1 MAMDSEANEFQ
12 LRFEELKRQGSSS
25 SNDRKAEWE
34 HMAQLC
40 VKNLRLDIARV
51 CLARL
56 GNARALKALREV
68 EAEPELQA
76 QVAMLATHLGMLE
89 EAQTLY
95 RSCHR
100 FDLLNIFY
108 QASGRWQ
115 EALETAEGHD
125 HINVKNTYYR
135 YAKYLEST
143 GDTPQAIDYFEKSD
157 THRTEVPRM
166 LQDDLSALEVYVN
179 KKKDKDIFKWWAQY
193 LETQSE
199 MDSALHFYD
208 CAQDYLSLVRLHC
221 FMGSSQK
228 AFEIAHASGDRA
240 ASYYLARHYERHNE
254 VKQAVHFYIR
264 AQAYNNAIRLCKDNG
279 LDDQLMNM
287 ALLSNPEDMM
297 EAACYYEERGTHMDR
312 AVDLY
317 HKAGRVSKALELA
330 FATEQFSA
338 LESIVENLSKNADPA
353 LLARCSDFFNT
364 HSQYDKA
371 VELLVTAKKY
381 QQALELCVVRDV
393 VITEEL
399 AERMT
404 LESKDLPEEERR
416 TVLQRLG
423 DCCRHQGNYS
433 LASKKYVQ
441 AGNRLK
447 AMKSLLKSG
456 DTEKII
462 FFANFCRQKELF
474 LMAADFL
481 RSLDWQNDPE
491 VLKTIIH
498 FYTSA
503 KAQDLLADFYEAW
516 AQVNIDEYQRY
527 EDAMNILTEAA
538 KCLTKGQ
545 DPSSERDDPRLT
557 RLKHKVVL
565 IKKYVRARRLC
576 EENPGFAVQICE
588 ALLQEPDVDHAVR
601 LGDIYGFLVDHHCQ
615 KGNIHLAVVKLRELR
630 QLLPSTNVGRFIS
643 KSSAEVLKKET
654 LVHSERGDGGH
665 VSDED
670 LLL

>member
-1 MAMDSEANEFQ
+1 SQ
-12 LRFEELKRQGSSS
+12 CQW
-25 SNDRKAEWE
+25 SN
-34 HMAQLC
+34 M
-40 VKNLRLDIARV
+40 
-51 CLARL
+51 
-56 GNARALKALREV
+56 
-68 EAEPELQA
+68 P
-76 QVAMLATHLGMLE
+76 
-89 EAQTLY
+89 
-95 RSCHR
+95 SCHR

-179 KKKDKDIFKWWAQY
+179 KKKDKWWWAQY

-538 KCLTKGQ
+538 KCLTK
-545 DPSSERDDPRLT
+545 E
-557 RLKHKVVL
+557 
-565 IKKYVRARRLC
+565 KKKKKPHILLLQMCFPAVAQRQRSTFSLFCRLC

-615 KGNIHLAVVKLRELR
+615 KGNIHLVTV
-630 QLLPSTNVGRFIS
+630 T
-643 KSSAEVLKKET
+643 VLKKET